1 MGEEFFYCWK
11 CQTRLAGADFE
22 RGRAFQIRDKITCPD
37 CVLDLVAPL
46 PIREQEAALLMVKEA
61 KERALRPPSRS
72 AIPVRSSGAAP
83 AGPQRI
89 HPFAYREQKSHPLVL
104 TLLIIALVFAAGAAI
119 YWIKDD
125 SSHFPPPQPPKP
137 EPVRPRPVEPARV
150 PAAGPEAAARES
162 LLKADEFARANPA
175 DLKGQEARYRD
186 AVKACEGT
194 PSLAEA
200 RSRLEEVRRK
210 IADAFAADL
219 AALDQQARASCAKED
234 FKAAVDLLEQ
244 ARKRHPDTAWTTG
257 IDQRILQVNQ
267 EAWKVFIPLR
277 EKAVDAQKR
286 GAKDEAQA
294 VVDRVM
300 RWGLAALI
308 TDLEKALA
316 PPKAPAE
323 TAPAPAPPA
332 ESRPPGPEAAAY
344 LKLWEAAAV
353 LMASHEF
360 GRAGQELEESAKG
373 LEDASVR
380 QEFAADLENFRRAA
394 DLHRDALAAVARW
407 PKGQKL
413 RLAFLDENSERTEIE
428 GPVLRADALA
438 VEIVRDR
445 RAVSVPLH
453 EALPGPL
460 IEALKRANPDAPVDP
475 RAAVILCLL
484 EGDLDGARAA
494 AGDPPY
500 KAPEKYVSFARKSV
514 EARPKSAPARKL
526 FWAAE
531 QEFRS
536 TGTRGRAIEKITTLL
551 SEHAASPLV
560 RRHRGLLAQRA
571 EAARDYFFLAGDM
584 TSAGVFTM
592 SQYPKVELCWTVESD
607 VPAAKAKNTFVE
619 FEFYAL
625 PETAYRCWLYVG
637 GCCAETF
644 TFYAQVTDL
653 AGMEP
658 GGDAASLVKHGIVF
672 LKKYHVQHGGVK
684 EPSRWEW
691 APLPLPKFATAGIKK
706 VRLISDQ
713 QGFSVARAVVSS
725 TRQNFPREQ
734 EVREIEKAAAAERAS
749 LLAVSET
756 PAGPAPAPPE
766 RVWKPLFD
774 GRTPDGLTRESAASW
789 RVEDGALVPV
799 PGGGP
804 AETRE
809 TFGEGEVRIRFEVQ
823 GLESLF
829 FKFLQGADGFYR
841 IAFDE
846 AQLRA
851 LEGKPRELVFACR
864 RDAVTAELDGKTV
877 ALAKTG
883 QPAKG
888 TLQFGAAGKSLRI
901 LAIEQ
906 R

>member
-22 RGRAFQIRDKITCPD
+22 RGRAFQIRDKISCAD
-37 CVLDLVAPL
+37 CVMDLVAPL
-46 PIREQEAALLMVKEA
+46 PIKEQEAVLMMVKEA
-61 KERALRPPSRS
+61 RERALRPPSRS
-72 AIPVRSSGAAP
+72 AIPAHSSAAVP
-83 AGPQRI
+83 AGPARI
-89 HPFAYREQKSHPLVL
+89 HPFVYKEQKTHPLVM
-104 TLLIIALVFAAGAAI
+104 TLFILVLAFAAGAII
-119 YWIKDD
+119 YIVKDE
-125 SSHFPPPQPPKP
+125 SPHPAPPAEKTDA
-137 EPVRPRPVEPARV
+137 RPRPPESVRPPSAST
-150 PAAGPEAAARES
+150 PEAAAQETLR
-162 LLKADEFARANPA
+162 KADDFARANPA

-210 IADAFAADL
+210 VADTFAADL
-219 AALDQQARASCAKED
+219 ATLDQQARASCAKED

-244 ARKRHPDTAWTTG
+244 ARKRHPDTAWTTA

-277 EKAVDAQKR
+277 DKAVDAQKR

-294 VVDRVM
+294 AVDRVM

-316 PPKAPAE
+316 PPRVPVE
-323 TAPAPAPPA
+323 TTPAPPPA
-332 ESRPPGPEAAAY
+332 TETRPSGPEASAY
-344 LKLWEAAAV
+344 LKLWEAAAAV
-353 LMASHEF
+353 MASHDF
-360 GRAGQELEESAKG
+360 GRAGQELEESARPIT
-373 LEDASVR
+373 DAAVR
-380 QEFAADLENFRRAA
+380 EEIASDLENFRRAA
-394 DLHRDALAAVARW
+394 DLHRDALLAASRW

-413 RLAFLDENSERTEIE
+413 RLAFLDENAEKAEIE
-428 GPVLRADALA
+428 GPVHRADALA
-438 VEIVRDR
+438 VEIARDR
-445 RAVSVPLH
+445 RIVSIPLH
-453 EALPGPL
+453 EALPGSL
-460 IEALKRANPDAPVDP
+460 IEALKRSNADAPVDP
-475 RAAVILCLL
+475 RAAVTLCLL

-500 KAPEKYVSFARKSV
+500 KAPEKYASFARKAA

-536 TGTRGRAIEKITTLL
+536 AGTRGRAIEKISTLL
-551 SEHAASPLV
+551 SEHAATPLV
-560 RRHRGLLAQRA
+560 RRNRALLTARA
-571 EAARDYFFLAGDM
+571 EAARDFFYLPGDI

-592 SQYPKVELCWTVESD
+592 SQYPKVDLCWTVESD

-625 PETAYRCWLYVG
+625 PETAYRCWLHVG

-691 APLPLPKFATAGIKK
+691 APLQLPKFATAGIKK

-713 QGFSVARAVVSS
+713 QGFSVAHAVVSS

-734 EVREIEKAAAAERAS
+734 EVKEIEKAAAAERAGA
-749 LLAVSET
+749 LAPT
-756 PAGPAPAPPE
+756 DAPAPVAPPPE
-766 RVWKPLFD
+766 RTWKPLFD
-774 GRTPDGLTRESAASW
+774 GRTTDGLTRDSAPAW
-789 RVEDGALVPV
+789 RVEDGSLVPA
-799 PGGGP
+799 PGGGLP
-804 AETRE
+804 GETRE
-809 TFGEGEVRIRFEVQ
+809 AFAEGEVRIRFEVQ
-823 GLESLF
+823 GLEGLF
-829 FKFLQGADGFYR
+829 FKFLQGPDGFYR
-841 IAFDE
+841 ISFDE
-846 AQLRA
+846 AQLRT
-851 LEGKPRELVFACR
+851 LEGKPRDLMFSCR
-864 RDAVTAELDGKTV
+864 RDAVTAELDGRTV

-883 QPAKG
+883 QPVKG
-888 TLQFGAAGKSLRI
+888 TLQFGAAGKRLRI